1 MKKLN
6 LIDKLL
12 YLVNSVFMFIMILS
26 YLSPYVN
33 PKIFWPISFF
43 GLAYPILLIILLIF
57 FIYWVLRLKRPLWA
71 NLLVIVLG
79 INHLSN
85 HIGTKNIEY
94 SSDNISVL
102 SYNTRMLNKYNWI
115 NQKDIDLKIFELIK
129 KYNPDIACFQE
140 FDNSKKLDAKYRYI
154 KDNFLTISKFPI
166 INTKYLQDKEKNTI
180 GTQVDILMINDTIGF
195 NDTISILNVHLASN
209 WFEEEEYEMINK
221 MEIDKKGFSEII
233 SKMKDSYI
241 LRSSQARYLNN
252 YIKTMEH
259 KKIVCADINDTP
271 LSYTYRLITKNF
283 YDSFKE
289 SGKGL
294 GISYTKVP
302 LVRIDYILYDED
314 FVSIDYSKDNSRYS
328 DHYPIITKLRVLNN

>member
-1 MKKLN
+1 MKRLN

-43 GLAYPILLIILLIF
+43 GLAYPILLVILLIF
-57 FIYWVLRLKRPLWA
+57 FIYWVFRLKRPLWA
-71 NLLVIVLG
+71 NLLIIVLG

-94 SSDNISVL
+94 SSDNISIL

-129 KYNPDIACFQE
+129 KYNPEIACFQE
-140 FDNSKKLDAKYRYI
+140 FDNSKKLEAKYSYI

-180 GTQVDILMINDTIGF
+180 GTQVDILITDDTIGF
-195 NDTISILNVHLASN
+195 NDTVSILNVHLASN
-209 WFEEEEYEMINK
+209 WFEDEEYEMINK

-241 LRSSQARYLNN
+241 LRSSQAVYLSN
-252 YIKTMEH
+252 YIKAMEH
-259 KKIVCADINDTP
+259 KKIICADLNDTP
-271 LSYTYRLITKNF
+271 LSYTYRIITKNF

-294 GISYTKVP
+294 GISYTKIP
-302 LVRIDYILYDED
+302 LLRIDYILYDEG
-314 FVSIDYSKDNSRYS
+314 FVSINYNKDNARYS
-328 DHYPIITKLRVLNN
+328 DHYPIITKLRVIND

>member
-1 MKKLN
+1 MKRLN

-57 FIYWVLRLKRPLWA
+57 FIYWVFRLKRPLWA
-71 NLLVIVLG
+71 NLLIIVLG

-94 SSDNISVL
+94 SSDNISIL

-129 KYNPDIACFQE
+129 KYNPEIACFQE
-140 FDNSKKLDAKYRYI
+140 FDNSKKLEAKYRYI

-180 GTQVDILMINDTIGF
+180 GTQVDILITDDTIGF
-195 NDTISILNVHLASN
+195 NDTVSILNVHLASN
-209 WFEEEEYEMINK
+209 WFEDEEYEMINK

-241 LRSSQARYLNN
+241 LRSSQAVYLNN
-252 YIKTMEH
+252 YIKAMEH
-259 KKIVCADINDTP
+259 KKIICADLNDTP
-271 LSYTYRLITKNF
+271 LSYTYRLITKNL

-294 GISYTKVP
+294 GISYTKIP
-302 LVRIDYILYDED
+302 LLRIDYILYDEG
-314 FVSIDYSKDNSRYS
+314 FVSINYNKDNARYS
-328 DHYPIITKLRVLNN
+328 DHYPIITKLRVIND

>member
-6 LIDKLL
+6 LIDKFL
-12 YLVNSVFMFIMILS
+12 YLVNSVFMFTMILS

-57 FIYWVLRLKRPLWA
+57 FIYWVFRLKRPLWA
-71 NLLVIVLG
+71 NLLIIVLG

-94 SSDNISVL
+94 SSDNISIL

-129 KYNPDIACFQE
+129 KYNPEIACFQE
-140 FDNSKKLDAKYRYI
+140 FDNSKKLEAKYRYI

-180 GTQVDILMINDTIGF
+180 GTQVDILITDDTIGF
-195 NDTISILNVHLASN
+195 NDTVSILNVHLASN
-209 WFEEEEYEMINK
+209 WFEDEEYEMINK

-241 LRSSQARYLNN
+241 LRSSQAVYLNN
-252 YIKTMEH
+252 YIKAMEH
-259 KKIVCADINDTP
+259 KKIICADLNDTP
-271 LSYTYRLITKNF
+271 LSYTYRLITKNL

-294 GISYTKVP
+294 GISYTKIP
-302 LVRIDYILYDED
+302 LLRIDYILYDEG
-314 FVSIDYSKDNSRYS
+314 FVSINYNKDNARYS
-328 DHYPIITKLRVLNN
+328 DHYPIITKLRVIND